1 MTEFN
6 GKVALVTGATS
17 GIGRATA
24 LAFAKAGAKVVA
36 AGRREEQGD
45 ETVRLIRQ
53 AGGQATFV
61 RTDVRVDAEVRG
73 LIDRT
78 VSTYGRLDCAF
89 NNTGTIILSPIVDDT
104 ETDFDVVVDTNV
116 KGVFACLRHE
126 IREMSKS
133 GGGAIVNAS
142 SLAGLKGS
150 RDRSLYAAS
159 KHAVVGLTR
168 SVALEVAGF
177 GIRVNAVC
185 PAAIEGAMDELFRNY
200 FHVSREQM
208 AAATPLG
215 RAGKPEEVAALVL
228 FLCSDQAAFITGAA
242 VPVDGGMSA
251 A

>member
-1 MTEFN
+1 M
-6 GKVALVTGATS
+6 
-17 GIGRATA
+17 R
-24 LAFAKAGAKVVA
+24 
-36 AGRREEQGD
+36 Q
-45 ETVRLIRQ
+45 VRLIRQ

-177 GIRVNAVC
+177 RNKGQCGLPGGHRGRN
-185 PAAIEGAMDELFRNY
+185 GRTLQELFPRQQ
-200 FHVSREQM
+200 RADGEQ
-208 AAATPLG
+208 P
-215 RAGKPEEVAALVL
+215 RRSAGPANRKK
-228 FLCSDQAAFITGAA
+228 
-242 VPVDGGMSA
+242 
-251 A
+251 